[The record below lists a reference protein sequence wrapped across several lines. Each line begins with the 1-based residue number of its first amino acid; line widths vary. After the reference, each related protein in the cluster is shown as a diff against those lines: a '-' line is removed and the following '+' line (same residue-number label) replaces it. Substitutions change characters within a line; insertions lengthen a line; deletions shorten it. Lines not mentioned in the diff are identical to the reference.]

1 MTEDVHMKKNIKESI
16 ERFNSAMSI
25 ALSFDVAGD
34 FIDFKV
40 IDAYVADSSAAIH
53 TYVEDSSRGVKQH
66 VICMEHYN
74 VFIYA
79 RDKKD
84 AIAKVYVEPL
94 FDGAP
99 ADISMTMWLA
109 QNQVAAL
116 VRLLSISKEE

>member
-1 MTEDVHMKKNIKESI
+1 MKKNIKESI
-16 ERFNSAMSI
+16 ERFNSAMSV
-25 ALSFDVAGD
+25 ALSSDVAGD

-40 IDAYVADSSAAIH
+40 IDTYVTDSSAAIN
-53 TYVEDSSRGVKQH
+53 TYVEDSSRGVEQH

-79 RDKKD
+79 RNKKD

-99 ADISMTMWLA
+99 VDISMTVWLA
-109 QNQVAAL
+109 QYQVAAL
-116 VRLLSISKEE
+116 VMLLSICKEE